1 MATNPMDEVTPEVL
15 ELPGFRFHPTEEEL
29 LDFYLK
35 NMVFGKMRFDIIG
48 SLNIY
53 LYDPWVL
60 PGTYFTINHSLFIVS
75 HVIVI
80 IIFSYVRVLII

>member
-1 MATNPMDEVTPEVL
+1 MDDQVTPEVL
-15 ELPGFRFHPTEEEL
+15 DQLPGFRFHPTEEEL

-35 NMVFGKMRFDIIG
+35 NMVSGRMCFDIIG

-60 PGTYFTINHSLFIVS
+60 PGTYIFFVVVSLFKCVL
-75 HVIVI
+75 HVFYLFYFMVK
-80 IIFSYVRVLII
+80 S